1 MTVVLWVPLTTV
13 PLLDE
18 ELSTCE
24 RAAQVKKKR
33 PTGTPPS
40 QRDPRERMLSVIHAT
55 RSLSPE
61 ASTTF
66 LVAMAATCEGKY
78 LLPHLVDMR
87 ATNQNV
93 RIKCYRWLGMKYS
106 KSGANST

>member
-61 ASTTF
+61 EIFAVWQYTVIS
-66 LVAMAATCEGKY
+66 LKIVVP
-78 LLPHLVDMR
+78 L
-87 ATNQNV
+87 
-93 RIKCYRWLGMKYS
+93 
-106 KSGANST
+106 